1 MGRIIPYGK
10 SKVEWTRDITRSTKV
25 FIITA
30 GVMMSRR
37 LPVHKRSACMK
48 LLKASFLVMLYH
60 RHSSFLPRRVREVY
74 QVRGDPLNPE
84 GLSHAATYCYTG
96 MKKDKLMPILKHLA
110 SFCHATVIR
119 NPRRRYKL
127 PVTTCIMMVFMR
139 MWLKDGLHQ
148 MEEIVGRDS
157 SIISV
162 MTTLMTKR
170 LAAFSEARLGSDLE
184 WYSDCRLA
192 AGIQAVGRK
201 MQSSAQRHD
210 AGPTITG
217 LLLDLNVFAFLDG
230 TKRGISRPSPHTP
243 AATGITLHQAT
254 YNGWKHKHSLSWSA
268 LIDPSGIIID
278 LYGYEAGNHHDM
290 TILRQS
296 GLLQKMTQRFTH
308 LPHAPKACGDPAY
321 ARHKH
326 VCRTVKAP
334 HLPQEPDRT
343 VQEVMN
349 AMLSS
354 VRVAAEW
361 GFEAV
366 QARCPKLMDL
376 TSQKLQ
382 EGIPAHQFQVAVF
395 ITNLWI
401 CSRGGHVTSSYFDMV
416 PPTLEEYLH
425 HDAIQNVL

>member
-119 NPRRRYKL
+119 DPRRRYKL

-184 WYSDCRLA
+184 WYSDCCLA
-192 AGIQAVGRK
+192 AGFQAVGRK

-230 TKRGISRPSPHTP
+230 TKRGILRPSPHTP
-243 AATGITLHQAT
+243 AATGINLQRAT

-326 VCRTVKAP
+326 VCRTVKSTSP
-334 HLPQEPDRT
+334 PTRTGPDC
-343 VQEVMN
+343 
-349 AMLSS
+349 
-354 VRVAAEW
+354 
-361 GFEAV
+361 
-366 QARCPKLMDL
+366 ARGNECY
-376 TSQKLQ
+376 
-382 EGIPAHQFQVAVF
+382 AVF
-395 ITNLWI
+395 SKS
-401 CSRGGHVTSSYFDMV
+401 SRRMGIWSRTSSMPEVDGFDEPETTRGHTG
-416 PPTLEEYLH
+416 PPISSCSFH
-425 HDAIQNVL
+425 HKLVDLLKGRARHKLVL